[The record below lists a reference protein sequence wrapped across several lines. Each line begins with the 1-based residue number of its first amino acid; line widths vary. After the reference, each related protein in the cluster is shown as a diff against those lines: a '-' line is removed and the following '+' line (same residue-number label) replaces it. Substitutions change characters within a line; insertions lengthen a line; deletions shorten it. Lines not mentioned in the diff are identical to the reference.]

1 MKKIMSLFF
10 VVFVSLNGVMHG
22 MEANDIRKLFEQEAY
37 VLLSD
42 HEKVIYLLEHG
53 IPNYRTLYG
62 ATPLLLA
69 ARDGRVN
76 DVQALL
82 RAGSDVDAQT
92 CTGCSVLQIASRWG
106 HVKVVELLLFYGADI
121 YRKNSNGYTALD
133 FAKQGGNDTVIQI
146 LQKKLNEDALERKKA
161 RLAKRKT
168 W

>member
-37 VLLSD
+37 VFLSD
-42 HEKVIYLLEHG
+42 HEKVIYLLEHD
-53 IPNYRTLYG
+53 IPNCRTLYG

-92 CTGCSVLQIASRWG
+92 CTGCTVLQIASRWG